1 MCVKGCRKPG
11 RGSWGSEGVEVGGE
25 GRGKSVGNVGGDGG
39 VGLAEELSGGEVD
52 RIKEVFDKG
61 VDHFG
66 VQDEDGGDAQWLG
79 LKGEAE

>member
-1 MCVKGCRKPG
+1 
-11 RGSWGSEGVEVGGE
+11 
-25 GRGKSVGNVGGDGG
+25 
-39 VGLAEELSGGEVD
+39 LAEELAGGEVD